1 MDDGGRGRGKDDI
14 FTLPPH
20 PSPHSWPSTAPSVK
34 YCSLFIASGGGGGSV
49 GDFGCVTIKVISD
62 PSAARSQLI
71 NGLHFYMHYNL
82 WPPGSP

>member
-34 YCSLFIASGGGGGSV
+34 YCSLFIASGGGGEVSGILVVS
-49 GDFGCVTIKVISD
+49 
-62 PSAARSQLI
+62 RSKLFLI
-71 NGLHFYMHYNL
+71 
-82 WPPGSP
+82 PQQPGAS